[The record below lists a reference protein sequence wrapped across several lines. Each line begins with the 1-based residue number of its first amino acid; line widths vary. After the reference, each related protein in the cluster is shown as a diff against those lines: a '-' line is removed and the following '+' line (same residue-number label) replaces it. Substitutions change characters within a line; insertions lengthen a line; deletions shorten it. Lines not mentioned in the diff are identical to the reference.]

1 MIHAILATT
10 ICEDFISTN
19 EPLCV
24 NLPFATRE
32 GDEIV
37 ARYVDAI
44 DLPLSVEEAFDYLA
58 DFSRTAEWDPS
69 VVEARRLTRG
79 KVRLGSSFRVS
90 VSFLGRRLPLEYR
103 ITEFQRPSR
112 LVLSGG
118 DASLRSIDEIT
129 FVPRPGGTRVT
140 YEARLELR
148 GIRRLADPILDVLF
162 QRIGRLAVRGL
173 RERLA
178 GKSREG
184 AASEGGAKSAQESD
198 QRNRNRAKTV
208 RRARAARQKGAVA

>member
-1 MIHAILATT
+1 M
-10 ICEDFISTN
+10 
-19 EPLCV
+19 
-24 NLPFATRE
+24 
-32 GDEIV
+32 

-44 DLPLSVEEAFDYLA
+44 DLPMSVEEAFDYLA

-79 KVRLGSSFRVS
+79 KVRLGASFRV
-90 VSFLGRRLPLEYR
+90 VISFLGRRVPLEYR
-103 ITEFQRPSR
+103 ITEFERPSR

-118 DASLRSIDEIT
+118 DSSLRSIDEIT
-129 FVPRPGGTRVT
+129 FVPRSGGTRVT
-140 YEARLELR
+140 YEARLELT

-178 GKSREG
+178 GKSTEG
-184 AASEGGAKSAQESD
+184 AASEGEAESAQESD
-198 QRNRNRAKTV
+198 QRSRKRAKTV
-208 RRARAARQKGAVA
+208 RKIRSDSQKEGVA